1 MKRTL
6 KTVFTAL
13 LIGVMMLSL
22 AACEKKQPTKKIT
35 TSTNKTKV
43 KIEIG
48 TDRTNI
54 IDAFGEPSEIDYIE
68 HYETY
73 YIDGTQVYIYYD
85 LDAEGNQIVSKV
97 EVPDKK

>member
-35 TSTNKTKV
+35 TATNKTKV

-68 HYETY
+68 HFETY

>member
-22 AACEKKQPTKKIT
+22 AACEKKHPTKKIT

-68 HYETY
+68 HFETY